1 MKLIPT
7 KEAFEIFSFGLF
19 SIEETAAGIKS
30 SLTNKVEAKA
40 AAGAEKKIEMQKLLD
55 TKEKQ
60 EDEKLLEAKPK
71 ADKTENFGDK
81 IKKSTGG
88 FFKRLMTV
96 IAALLGGWLLDKL
109 PKIIKAVTNFID
121 MSKKIFG
128 HVMDFVGSIMTV
140 SKELG
145 DVANQFIADY
155 EKDGIKAALF
165 KSDELKKE
173 MADLDKAIR
182 GVNGEGGVVDQWN
195 KSWEGINKAITD
207 YAGDPKSKRALR
219 DQTEKEVMDLA
230 DNNRDWTPLLQAVGT
245 KSATQVGGVEKED
258 LTNMSIKKV
267 EELRGDGEGAGKYN
281 LKALVPLAK
290 MAGLKPS
297 DKFSNANQDI
307 MAIALMRSK
316 GISSETIEKS
326 PEIAK
331 RNMLHVFP
339 HIEETAQALE
349 RNEDGDVV
357 EFRPMWNRVGLDQ
370 AFAKFKLSDSKD
382 KVESNTAI
390 DSVEVNDDTDDQKLT
405 AEKLGF
411 TKNDLKIT
419 KRSGN
424 ATMKDNPRKIESE
437 TRVVVSWTDNVNK
450 IGYING
456 VGYDY
461 KAYHKQYIP
470 LSDKKKLKVFGVWKD
485 SVEGQKLMNPGS
497 VIEKVNTNDVS
508 SELNNKETN
517 KKIVTVP
524 INTGGNTTVAGGN
537 GNSKKTETTVIVVDN
552 SLSAVNQ
559 INAQFT

>member
-1 MKLIPT
+1 MDLIPT

-19 SIEETAAGIKS
+19 SIQDTAAGIKA
-30 SLTNKVEAKA
+30 SLSDRVDAKV
-40 AAGAEKKIEMQKLLD
+40 AAGADKKIEMKKLLD
-55 TKEKQ
+55 TKEKE

-71 ADKTENFGDK
+71 AEKTEKFGDK
-81 IKKSTGG
+81 IKKTSGG
-88 FFKRLMTV
+88 FFKRLMTAL
-96 IAALLGGWLLDKL
+96 AAILGGWLLDKL
-109 PKIIKAVTNFID
+109 PAIVKEVTRFVT
-121 MSKKIFG
+121 MSRKVFG
-128 HVMDFVGSIMTV
+128 HVVDFFNSIMNV
-140 SKELG
+140 ANELG
-145 DVANQFIADY
+145 DVSKQFMADY
-155 EKDGIKAALF
+155 EKDGIKAAIF

-173 MADLDKAIR
+173 MADLDKAVR

-267 EELRGDGEGAGKYN
+267 ESIRGDGEGAGKYN
-281 LKALVPLAK
+281 LRALIPLAE

-297 DKFSNANQDI
+297 DKFSDQNQAI
-307 MAIALMRSK
+307 MAIALMRSRN
-316 GISSETIEKS
+316 INSETIENS

-331 RNMLHVFP
+331 RNMLTVFP

-349 RNEDGDVV
+349 KNEDGDVV

-370 AFAKFKLSDSKD
+370 AFAKFKLSDSQSN
-382 KVESNTAI
+382 VESNTSI
-390 DSVEVNDDTDDQKLT
+390 DSVEVNGDDDQKLT

-424 ATMKDNPRKIESE
+424 ATMKDDPRKIESE
-437 TRVVVSWTDNVNK
+437 TRVVVSWADNVNK

-456 VGYDY
+456 VAYDY
-461 KAYHKQYIP
+461 KAYNKHYIP
-470 LSDKKKLKVFGVWKD
+470 LSDKQKLKIFGVWKN

-497 VIEKVNTNDVS
+497 VIEKVDKNDVS
-508 SELNNKETN
+508 SELNNNGNN
-517 KKIVTVP
+517 KRIVTVP
-524 INTGGNTTVAGGN
+524 INIEGHSSSDGKGSHKSN
-537 GNSKKTETTVIVVDN
+537 EEETVIVVND
-552 SLSAVNQ
+552 LYATINQ
-559 INAQFT
+559 INTQFT